1 VGVTY
6 RDFADHP
13 KKCYIPQDMPKE
25 ALEALIAALEN
36 WAAFFTL
43 LVVLGVG
50 GELVVHVMQSRANK
64 KLITLQHLE
73 ALAQQKEIARLQNA
87 SASVEL
93 EIAKA
98 NEGAATAVTKAA
110 QAEENLGAA
119 RKEAALANERAAE
132 ANKIAEGER
141 LARLKIEEKLAPRSL
156 GDEQRKRIE
165 SKLKP
170 FAGTPYEL
178 ALNPVPEATN
188 LLNIIVSVLR
198 SSGWVS
204 KDSAKQDFRFVFT
217 LDDGH
222 KVEQAF
228 VSGIVL
234 QGTRTFVGIHQ
245 RAIDALAFALKEEG
259 LEVRAELLKDDDP
272 SPDALHITIGSK

>member
-1 VGVTY
+1 
-6 RDFADHP
+6 
-13 KKCYIPQDMPKE
+13 MPKE

-64 KLITLQHLE
+64 KLITIQHQE
-73 ALAQQKEIARLQNA
+73 ALAQETEIARLQNTSA
-87 SASVEL
+87 SARL

-98 NEGAATAVTKAA
+98 NEGAAMALTKAA
-110 QAEENLGAA
+110 QAEENLGTA
-119 RKEAALANERAAE
+119 RKEAALANERAAD

-141 LARLKIEEKLAPRSL
+141 LARLKIEEKLAPRTL
-156 GDEQRKRIE
+156 NDEQRKRIE

-178 ALNPVPEATN
+178 ALNPVPEATD
-188 LLNIIVSVLR
+188 LLGVIAPILR
-198 SSGWVS
+198 SAGWVY
-204 KDSAKQDFRFVFT
+204 KESAKKDFRFNFT
-217 LDDGH
+217 LNDGST
-222 KVEQAF
+222 KVEQAY

-234 QGTRTFVGIHQ
+234 LGTKAFIDAHRP
-245 RAIDALAFALKEEG
+245 ALDALAFALKEEG
-259 LEVRAELLKDDDP
+259 LEVRAEYLKDDDP
-272 SPDALHITIGSK
+272 SPDALHIAIGSK

>member
-1 VGVTY
+1 
-6 RDFADHP
+6 
-13 KKCYIPQDMPKE
+13 MSKE

-36 WAAFFTL
+36 WSAVFTL

-64 KLITLQHLE
+64 KLITIQHQE
-73 ALAQQKEIARLQNA
+73 SLAQETEIARLQNA
-87 SASVEL
+87 SASVGL

-98 NEGAATAVTKAA
+98 NEGAATALTKAA
-110 QAEENLGAA
+110 QAEENLGTA

-141 LARLKIEEKLAPRSL
+141 LARLKIEERLAPRTLSV
-156 GDEQRKRIE
+156 EQQKRIE

-178 ALNPVPEATN
+178 ALNPVPEATD
-188 LLNIIVSVLR
+188 LLAVIAPILR
-198 SSGWVS
+198 SAGWVY
-204 KDSAKQDFRFVFT
+204 KESAKKDFRFNFT
-217 LDDGH
+217 LNDGT
-222 KVEQAF
+222 KVEQAY

-234 QGTRTFVGIHQ
+234 LGTKAF
-245 RAIDALAFALKEEG
+245 IDAHRPALDTLAFALKSEG
-259 LEVRAELLKDDDP
+259 LEVRAEYLKDDDP
-272 SPDALHITIGSK
+272 SPDTLHIAIGSK